1 MKDAFFIDK
10 YKPILFK
17 DFEDDNKTIHLL
29 KTMIK
34 INNLNIMF
42 IGPSGCGKTTI
53 LNILIREYYLETDD
67 DYEKNILRI
76 NNLKEHGINYF
87 RTDVKTFC
95 QTCSSIKNKKKI
107 LVLDDIDLINEQSQQ
122 VFRNCID
129 KYSHNVNFISS
140 CNNNQ
145 KVIESIQ
152 SRMNIIK
159 LEQFSQESI
168 HKIMK
173 KIIDK
178 ENLKITLE
186 SQDFIMK
193 ICNNTIKV
201 LINYMEKFKLI
212 NEEITLD
219 IAMNSC
225 SNISFYTLKDY
236 IVFVKENKL
245 MEAIKLLY
253 LIYEKG
259 YSSIDI
265 LDNLFLY
272 IKFTDILNEDD
283 KYKIIPLICK
293 YITIF
298 YNINEDQIELCLF
311 TNEVVQL
318 LND

>member
-67 DYEKNILRI
+67 DYERNILRI

-225 SNISFYTLKDY
+225 SNIIFYTLKDY